1 VADGDFVT
9 AMMSVFVVLRLL
21 NSSKAIQEAVG
32 AYFKDPLALPSKI
45 GSTLAGSGENFALTK
60 DNMPKLKNQLEQKIR
75 QMKDFEKLKTHVEM
89 L

>member
-1 VADGDFVT
+1 
-9 AMMSVFVVLRLL
+9 
-21 NSSKAIQEAVG
+21 
-32 AYFKDPLALPSKI
+32 LPSKI